1 MARVYPLCRIGVQL
15 CNSISFGFICE
26 LALAVCQNTQFAPV
40 IILNPGIN
48 VSTVGSALSG
58 CEGMATTDQ
67 HLFCGCVQVYDIRK
81 KCEGPL
87 CYDFSRL
94 EQYINQVGR
103 VPPGVVGGASSSSPI
118 QGLLRT
124 CALLCLQPS
133 VRKELGVGDRLWE
146 ACDMQ
151 VHAGEPAWK
160 VIRCVLRTVKSGLF
174 SYTMR

>member
-1 MARVYPLCRIGVQL
+1 M
-15 CNSISFGFICE
+15 
-26 LALAVCQNTQFAPV
+26 
-40 IILNPGIN
+40 
-48 VSTVGSALSG
+48 
-58 CEGMATTDQ
+58 
-67 HLFCGCVQVYDIRK
+67 YDIRK

-103 VPPGVVGGASSSSPI
+103 AQLGILGRPATA
-118 QGLLRT
+118 QGLLCN
-124 CALLCLQPS
+124 CALLPLQPS

-160 VIRCVLRTVKSGLF
+160 VIHFVVRTVRSFL
-174 SYTMR
+174 SYIVGEGCQKWFHLLQT